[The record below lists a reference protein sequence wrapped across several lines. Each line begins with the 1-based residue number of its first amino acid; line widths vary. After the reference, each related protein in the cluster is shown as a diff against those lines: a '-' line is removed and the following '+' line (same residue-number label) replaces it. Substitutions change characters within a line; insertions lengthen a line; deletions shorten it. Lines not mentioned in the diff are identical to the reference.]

1 MDQHEAA
8 RKEAFGYVCR
18 ACSRCCYHK
27 RIQVNPYEI
36 ARLARRTRQ
45 TGAQFRAACTEN
57 GQGTSLK
64 QKEDGSC
71 IFLGPQGCGVHPD
84 RPLVC
89 RLYPL
94 GRRSLWDGTEEWV
107 QVTPH
112 PQSEGEYS
120 KNGTIADYIAAQ
132 GALPFIRAADG
143 YAQWVRDAYAALH
156 TDTEVSQAATAED
169 LLDMDAAISAYC
181 AWSGEP
187 EPQNIEQRRDLHMRI
202 LYRQLEQMKGDK
214 DGQTDG

>member
-36 ARLARRTRQ
+36 ARLARL
-45 TGAQFRAACTEN
+45 TGQSGEQFRAKCTED
-57 GQGTSLK
+57 GQGTHLK
-64 QKEDGSC
+64 QKDDGAC

-94 GRRSLWDGTEEWV
+94 GRRSRADGTEEWV
-107 QVTPH
+107 HLVPH
-112 PQSEGEYS
+112 PQSEGVYS
-120 KNGTIADYIAAQ
+120 KNGTIAAYIAAQ
-132 GALPFIRAADG
+132 GALPFMRAADA

-156 TDTEVSQAATAED
+156 SDGEHSQAASAED

-187 EPQNIEQRRDLHMRI
+187 EPEDIETRRELHLRI
-202 LYRQLEQMKGDK
+202 LNRQLEQGDI
-214 DGQTDG
+214 DGKTDC

>member
-27 RIQVNPYEI
+27 RIQINPYEI
-36 ARLARRTRQ
+36 ARLARRTGRS
-45 TGAQFRAACTEN
+45 GAQFRAECTED
-57 GQGTSLK
+57 GQGNYLR
-64 QKEDGSC
+64 QRDDGAC

-94 GRRSLWDGTEEWV
+94 GRRALWDGTEEWV

-112 PQSEGEYS
+112 PQTEGEYS
-120 KNGTIADYIAAQ
+120 KNGTIAAYLDNQ
-132 GALPFIRAADG
+132 GALPFIAAADG
-143 YAQWVRDAYAALH
+143 YAQWVRDATAALEGEH
-156 TDTEVSQAATAED
+156 ALIHDVPDD
-169 LLDMDAAISAYC
+169 LLDMDLAIEAYC
-181 AWSGEP
+181 AHRGEP
-187 EPQNIEQRRDLHMRI
+187 EPQDFEQRGELHMRI
-202 LYRQLEQMKGDK
+202 LYRLLTQTGDEHGTSGDK
-214 DGQTDG
+214 P